1 MTVAV
6 LPSDI
11 DLGDPPAPPP
21 ARPRVLLVGT
31 VFALGGVVMAFA
43 AVIGY
48 YVHQR
53 ALTKAAT
60 GEWLPSGVKI
70 ALTAGNMGLMT
81 LAMSLVLMQWAVY
94 SIANDDRRNTYIAL
108 GLTVLLGLAHV
119 NAMAFGFTQIQMPID
134 TPVGVLFYTI
144 MTMHLSMVGAGL
156 LFLGLMA
163 FRTLG
168 GQYSSK
174 DREGIIAAAMFWYVT
189 VAIYAV
195 VWFTIFVTK

>member
-1 MTVAV
+1 MTTVV

-11 DLGDPPAPPP
+11 DLGDPPPPP
-21 ARPRVLLVGT
+21 TARPRVLLVGT
-31 VFALGGVVMAFA
+31 VFAVSGVVMAFA
-43 AVIGY
+43 AVLGY

-60 GEWLPSGVKI
+60 GTWLPEGVKI
-70 ALTAGNMGLMT
+70 PLTPGNMGLMT
-81 LAMSLVLMQWAVY
+81 LAMSLVLVQWAVY

-119 NAMAFGFTQIQMPID
+119 NAMAFGFTQIKMPISEA
-134 TPVGVLFYTI
+134 VGVLFYTI
-144 MTMHLSMVGAGL
+144 MTMHLAMVGAGL
-156 LFLGLMA
+156 LFLGIMA

-168 GQYSSK
+168 GQYSGK
-174 DREGIIAAAMFWYVT
+174 DREGVVAAALFWYVT
-189 VAIYAV
+189 VAVYAV